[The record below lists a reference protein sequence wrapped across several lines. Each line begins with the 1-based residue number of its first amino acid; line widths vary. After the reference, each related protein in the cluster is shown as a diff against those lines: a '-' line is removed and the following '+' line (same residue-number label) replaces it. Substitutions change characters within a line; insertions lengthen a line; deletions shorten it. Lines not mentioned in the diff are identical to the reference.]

1 MIDAES
7 IDTKLELKNF
17 LIGLDHSQVLQS
29 LDKTAK
35 RFLNLCKK
43 LGLSDSIIDFKFIKA
58 DKAGNLDSGIF
69 HVALEPDFT
78 CTVFDASK
86 ICWTVKNEK
95 PISCTLSG
103 VTFFDY
109 LMLICRD
116 NPLSSIWKD
125 VDVRVCFPPE
135 ELGID
140 TPLMKLLR
148 SIGVGAEE

>member
-1 MIDAES
+1 MMNAEKIDA
-7 IDTKLELKNF
+7 KLELKNF

-29 LDKTAK
+29 VAETSR
-35 RFLNLCKK
+35 RFLKLCKK
-43 LGLSDSIIDFKFIKA
+43 LGLTDSRIDFKFM
-58 DKAGNLDSGIF
+58 KAGNLDSGIF

-78 CTVFDASK
+78 CSVFNASK
-86 ICWTVKNEK
+86 ISWT
-95 PISCTLSG
+95 SG

-109 LMLICRD
+109 LMVICRD
-116 NPLSSIWKD
+116 NPLSVIWGS

-148 SIGVGAEE
+148 GIGVGAGE

>member
-1 MIDAES
+1 MMNAEKIDA
-7 IDTKLELKNF
+7 KLELKNF
-17 LIGLDHSQVLQS
+17 LIGLDHSELLQS

-35 RFLNLCKK
+35 RFMKLCKK
-43 LGLSDSIIDFKFIKA
+43 LGLTDSRMDFKFIKA

-69 HVALEPDFT
+69 HVTLEPDFT
-78 CTVFDASK
+78 CSVFNASK
-86 ICWTVKNEK
+86 ISWT
-95 PISCTLSG
+95 SG

-109 LMLICRD
+109 LMLICGD
-116 NPLSSIWKD
+116 NPLSVIWSS

-148 SIGVGAEE
+148 SMGVK

>member
-1 MIDAES
+1 MMNAEKIDA
-7 IDTKLELKNF
+7 KLELKNF
-17 LIGLDHSQVLQS
+17 LIGLDHSQVLQN
-29 LDKTAK
+29 LDKTAN

-69 HVALEPDFT
+69 HVTLEPDFT
-78 CTVFDASK
+78 CSVFNASK
-86 ICWTVKNEK
+86 ISWT
-95 PISCTLSG
+95 SG

-109 LMLICRD
+109 LMVICGD
-116 NPLSSIWKD
+116 NPLSIIWSS

-135 ELGID
+135 ELGMD

-148 SIGVGAEE
+148 SMGVGAEE

>member
-7 IDTKLELKNF
+7 INTKLELKNF
-17 LIGLDHSQVLQS
+17 LIGLDHSELLQS

-35 RFLNLCKK
+35 RFMKLCKK
-43 LGLSDSIIDFKFIKA
+43 LGLTDSHMDFKFIKA
-58 DKAGNLDSGIF
+58 DKTGNLDSGIF
-69 HVALEPDFT
+69 HVTLEPDFT
-78 CTVFDASK
+78 CSVFNASK
-86 ICWTVKNEK
+86 ISWT
-95 PISCTLSG
+95 SG

-109 LMLICRD
+109 LMVICRD

-148 SIGVGAEE
+148 SMGVK